1 MREPADWCTEI
12 CRQLDLLAADISR
25 TKSKTEILPSLNSIE
40 SVKSTLERL
49 RLLTGSNIN
58 LPFLWLAPQ
67 GEIGLTWQ
75 KEGKTLDV
83 VFGPEFTVRLSQ
95 KKKQQ
100 KFAATDLAQLLSEM
114 AGR

>member
-1 MREPADWCTEI
+1 MKEPADWCTEI
-12 CRQLDLLAADISR
+12 CRQLDLLHADIKQVGR
-25 TKSKTEILPSLNSIE
+25 KTDILPSADSIE

-83 VFGPEFTVRLSQ
+83 VFGPEFIVRLSQ
-95 KKKQQ
+95 KKKQH
-100 KFAATDLAQLLSEM
+100 KYAGTELAQLLFEM